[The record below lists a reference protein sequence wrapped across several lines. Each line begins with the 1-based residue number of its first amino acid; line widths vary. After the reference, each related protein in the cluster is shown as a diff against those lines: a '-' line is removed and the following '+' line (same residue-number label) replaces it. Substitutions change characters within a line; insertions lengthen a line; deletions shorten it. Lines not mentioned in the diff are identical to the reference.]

1 MHLSN
6 DDLLRLATLVVED
19 LPFSEKDV
27 VQMQHIG
34 ECEECYEQLQ
44 IYMAVLSTVE
54 YADNSS
60 LSKGESEMVSADVNS
75 AIISIMIVD
84 ARAIMEQLNSAQS
97 NWLFEAAA
105 ASSRKRSTERESKQT
120 YRLEDIESSETFLS
134 YDESSG
140 ELLIQIDS
148 RTSGTPAR
156 VYLRTISGEERDIP
170 MERCEHLLCGT
181 VKDLPKDRFEIILEK

>member
-1 MHLSN
+1 MHLTS
-6 DDLLRLATLVVED
+6 DDILHLATLVVED
-19 LPFSEKDV
+19 LPFGEKDV
-27 VQMQHIG
+27 VQMRHIG
-34 ECEECYEQLQ
+34 ECKECYEQLQ

-54 YADNSS
+54 YADHSPLPQSDPEKTSTNI
-60 LSKGESEMVSADVNS
+60 NS

-84 ARAIMEQLNSAQS
+84 ARAIMKQLNSAQS
-97 NWLFEAAA
+97 NWLFEVTA
-105 ASSRKRSTERESKQT
+105 ASSRKRSTERESKQI

>member
-44 IYMAVLSTVE
+44 IYMAVLSAVE

-84 ARAIMEQLNSAQS
+84 TKAIMEQLNAAQAK
-97 NWLFEAAA
+97 WLFEAAA
-105 ASSRKRSTERESKQT
+105 TSSGQRSVGSESKLVN
-120 YRLEDIESSETFLS
+120 RLEDIENSETFVS
-134 YDESSG
+134 YDENTK
-140 ELLIQIDS
+140 ELRIQIDS
-148 RTSGTPAR
+148 RNNGTPTR
-156 VYLRTISGEERDIP
+156 VYLRTSSGEECDIP
-170 MERCEHLLCGT
+170 MERREHLLCGV
-181 VKDLPKDRFEIILEK
+181 VKDLPNDRFEIILEK